1 MMKHICNKMANNTN
15 WSFCAACFGR
25 IHFPECTVKR
35 NPKKDCCEVRHKQFI
50 AWGITKGIRDN
61 SLSMDGTWAD

>member
-1 MMKHICNKMANNTN
+1 MKHDCNKMANGTG
-15 WSFCAACFGR
+15 WSLCAVCLGH

-35 NPKKDCCEVRHKQFI
+35 NPKNDCCKDRHNLFI
-50 AWGITKGIRDN
+50 DYGITEGIRDS